1 MGVGRKR
8 RFDESSEGLVPALC
22 RTRNRSG
29 TRQCPCIARIA
40 EVGRRPSTPRNG
52 RRGSSQT
59 YGDPHHVNAAREK
72 DVSHVSLAPSG
83 SNGSRVATDDGRH
96 SRSETHALFTK
107 RAPERSRRPRG
118 RSGGVS
124 HTFSPGEATGVSETR
139 EVREYEGR
147 QRLRTSSESRVEV
160 RNRVVKRDS
169 PQPRFSSKASGNS
182 RSRWTFFL
190 TSCGQPVGS
199 GKESARPDVRANEH
213 GAARLRRH
221 AGNRREHGCSS
232 RVN

>member
-8 RFDESSEGLVPALC
+8 TFDESRERLVTALC

-29 TRQCPCIARIA
+29 TWRCPCIARIA
-40 EVGRRPSTPRNG
+40 EVGRRPSPPRNG
-52 RRGSSQT
+52 RTGSSQT

-72 DVSHVSLAPSG
+72 DASQASLAPSG
-83 SNGSRVATDDGRH
+83 SNGACVATDDGRH
-96 SRSETHALFTK
+96 SRSGTPALFTK

-124 HTFSPGEATGVSETR
+124 HTFSPGEATGVPETR

-169 PQPRFSSKASGNS
+169 PQPCLRPRHLETGARDARSFSLPLWATCGEWERERANR
-182 RSRWTFFL
+182 RSRGRARSREALEARW
-190 TSCGQPVGS
+190 
-199 GKESARPDVRANEH
+199 ESAS
-213 GAARLRRH
+213 ARVL
-221 AGNRREHGCSS
+221 E
-232 RVN
+232 